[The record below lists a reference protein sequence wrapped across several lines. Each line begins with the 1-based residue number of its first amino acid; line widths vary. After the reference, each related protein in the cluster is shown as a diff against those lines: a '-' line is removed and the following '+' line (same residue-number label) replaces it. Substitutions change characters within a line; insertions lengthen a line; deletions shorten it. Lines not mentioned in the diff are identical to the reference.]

1 MSGGLPLWHPA
12 VHPSPPSLSAPTTN
26 FRFYDEPPRKHR
38 QQSPHSNSPQH
49 YHNNFQRNS
58 QNKRYIDDGNYYQT
72 ITPNHRW
79 ATRQT
84 RTVTVPPAVA
94 VDMTKLDVSTESSVD
109 IELRLSRMTQAA
121 LERAFTGSLQE
132 KMTPAEVMMVDATIG
147 ERLRAATK
155 DSANIAAIK
164 RRSEESDAWSI
175 PRVERLLSFLTS
187 QLKQL
192 GFTEAAMV
200 LQELGDAELNIQ
212 TMRPVDLNARFLS
225 TAIEESVLGEFSP
238 RRLIREGND
247 IRVLTLDDQSGNS
260 GDSNESHEPS
270 GQGHLPYV
278 DGGELPRDSGGSST

>member
-1 MSGGLPLWHPA
+1 
-12 VHPSPPSLSAPTTN
+12 
-26 FRFYDEPPRKHR
+26 
-38 QQSPHSNSPQH
+38 
-49 YHNNFQRNS
+49 
-58 QNKRYIDDGNYYQT
+58 
-72 ITPNHRW
+72 
-79 ATRQT
+79 
-84 RTVTVPPAVA
+84 
-94 VDMTKLDVSTESSVD
+94 MTKLDVSTESSVD